1 MLVARGEPAISDISP
16 ATLAKPASH
25 TGELHVSIPGTV
37 ARLERVSTDTQS
49 AHGGRQEVP

>member
-1 MLVARGEPAISDISP
+1 MLVDRGEPAISDISP

-37 ARLERVSTDTQS
+37 VRPEGVSTDTQS
-49 AHGGRQEVP
+49 AHSGRQEVP

>member
-1 MLVARGEPAISDISP
+1 MLVDRGEPAISDISP

-37 ARLERVSTDTQS
+37 VRPEGVSTDMQS
-49 AHGGRQEVP
+49 AHSGRQEVP